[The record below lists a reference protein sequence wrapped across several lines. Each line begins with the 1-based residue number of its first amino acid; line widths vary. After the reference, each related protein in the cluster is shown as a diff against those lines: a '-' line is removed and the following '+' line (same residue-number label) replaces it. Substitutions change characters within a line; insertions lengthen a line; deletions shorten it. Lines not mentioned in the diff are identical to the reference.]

1 MRLNGN
7 AFLKPNMTFW
17 KDKSVLVTGGCGFIG
32 SRLVERLVEA
42 GAKVAVVDD
51 VKRGKWENLA
61 AVKDQIEVV
70 VADLLNEV
78 NARQRV
84 GDAMLSCIS
93 RPNSGRGL

>member
-1 MRLNGN
+1 
-7 AFLKPNMTFW
+7 MTFW

-70 VADLLNEV
+70 VADLLNAE
-78 NARQRV
+78 NCRTACR
-84 GDAMLSCIS
+84 
-93 RPNSGRGL
+93 GRTPG